1 MYTSHSEIT
10 SFYTSSLG
18 LMLRLIKLDF
28 IFPFQRNMFN
38 VDILFNDKNSV
49 DCFQNTIT
57 IEDIVCGVVSRRF
70 NEKFELDLSN
80 FSNDPGE
87 FS

>member
-1 MYTSHSEIT
+1 
-10 SFYTSSLG
+10 
-18 LMLRLIKLDF
+18 
-28 IFPFQRNMFN
+28 MFN